1 MTSEIPGH
9 SQDMKMLLALNV
21 RPTAVQLNSYPS
33 QLHLTLV
40 KYILSSLSYGLASKC
55 GTDAGIRSSGTT
67 QSSVICNW
75 TGTAPP
81 TK

>member
-9 SQDMKMLLALNV
+9 SQDMKMLLAVNV
-21 RPTAVQLNSYPS
+21 RPTAVLFDSYSS

-55 GTDAGIRSSGTT
+55 GTAAGIRSSGTT
-67 QSSVICNW
+67 QSSVSCNW
-75 TGTAPP
+75 TGAAPP
-81 TK
+81 TE